1 MNWRQNT
8 DIMHLS
14 CNFARRTFC
23 GTYSTYILLKAD
35 SACKNVR
42 NLVHD
47 VVPWKRYVLQGT
59 WSFRMFRH
67 FWNGLSVVR
76 FSVGLAV
83 VRHPADTFHVE
94 LVRACARIL
103 YAREILRSCARSY
116 LAIACTI
123 VRTIFLVGPGFEPLA
138 LHAIFFVG
146 PGFDSLTLQHDLFV
160 GPGFDSRTRSPVFR
174 PVVSVAYVTR
184 PHD

>member
-14 CNFARRTFC
+14 CNLARRTVC
-23 GTYSTYILLKAD
+23 GTYSTYVLLKAD
-35 SACKNVR
+35 SACENVHK
-42 NLVHD
+42 LVHH
-47 VVPWKRYVLQGT
+47 VVPQKRYVVQGT
-59 WSFRMFRH
+59 YLFEWFVIFKTVCPSSIFFFWSV
-67 FWNGLSVVR
+67 WPSSVVQR
-76 FSVGLAV
+76 TRSMWNSFMHL
-83 VRHPADTFHVE
+83 RT
-94 LVRACARIL
+94 
-103 YAREILRSCARSY
+103 RENLRSCARSY

-146 PGFDSLTLQHDLFV
+146 PGFDSLALQHDLFV
-160 GPGFDSRTRSPVFR
+160 GPGFDSRTRSSVFG

>member
-23 GTYSTYILLKAD
+23 GTYSTYVLLKAD

-83 VRHPADTFHVE
+83 VRRPADMFHVE
-94 LVRACARIL
+94 LVRASARTLIFTFMCGIVFRDRVHDRTNDL
-103 YAREILRSCARSY
+103 FSRSR
-116 LAIACTI
+116 
-123 VRTIFLVGPGFEPLA
+123 VRTPGLA
-138 LHAIFFVG
+138 
-146 PGFDSLTLQHDLFV
+146 HDLFCWSRV
-160 GPGFDSRTRSPVFR
+160 RFPDLAAWSFCGSRVWFPDPIICFGPVL
-174 PVVSVAYVTR
+174 SVAYVTH
-184 PHD
+184 PHN